1 MHKQLCSVMPSGIGH
16 DSRFMQLSSSLSPL
30 HTPLYLL
37 D

>member
-1 MHKQLCSVMPSGIGH
+1 MHKQLCSVLPSGIGH
-16 DSRFMQLSSSLSPL
+16 SRFMQLSSSLSPL